1 MSITNCRIFCGSY
14 SLSKKSLEKEFFKFE
29 SFGQAFSKACGVEG
43 QRHSSPSADG
53 ETPCLSGVFTRGELK
68 NSPVGCFLRGDALQ
82 EKASPYYLSSLFKSA
97 DLIGTKINIKVFLQA
112 ETAAYFAAVK
122 KYFLRNNLYRFTDYH
137 CLFHFAH
144 FCSIGNNKD
153 DVCKNPCRRT

>member
-1 MSITNCRIFCGSY
+1 M
-14 SLSKKSLEKEFFKFE
+14 SKKSLEKEFFKFE

-53 ETPCLSGVFTRGELK
+53 EIPCLSGAFTRGELK

-112 ETAAYFAAVK
+112 ELLNRICSAVLLLNYIFFSCSFSEK
-122 KYFLRNNLYRFTDYH
+122 NNP
-137 CLFHFAH
+137 
-144 FCSIGNNKD
+144 
-153 DVCKNPCRRT
+153 KNA